1 MSGVKV
7 FLVIHSSVGDGDQVE
22 AVFAQPLDAVA
33 YIDNLKPDWILA
45 MPNMSRGDTWLAAR
59 YSPNRCGSY
68 RVERWD
74 VQPHAIGA

>member
-7 FLVIHSSVGDGDQVE
+7 FLVIYSSIVDGDQVE

-33 YIDNLKPDWILA
+33 YIDNLKPDWTLA
-45 MPNMSRGDTWLAAR
+45 TPEMACGDTWIAAR
-59 YSPNRCGSY
+59 VSPNRCGSY

-74 VQPHAIGA
+74 VRPHRIGA